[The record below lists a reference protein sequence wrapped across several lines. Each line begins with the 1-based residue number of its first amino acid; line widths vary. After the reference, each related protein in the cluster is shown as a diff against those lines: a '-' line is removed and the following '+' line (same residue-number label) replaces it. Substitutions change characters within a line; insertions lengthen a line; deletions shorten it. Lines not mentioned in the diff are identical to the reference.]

1 MQIGR
6 FVELWFIALAAQNA
20 VRCTLKPSVLWLPD
34 GRDLRGNIP
43 IAEMTDDMID
53 AALERGRVAQTHECR
68 AARATYDRHSRH
80 VVIELT
86 NGCVFSFP
94 SALVEAL
101 RTADYDQIAA
111 VEILGQGYGLHWEAL
126 DLDLSVTGLMAGRF
140 SSRGTEGANRL
151 RIGSALAALS
161 REAGLTNADVEALE
175 LPQTSR
181 TPS

>member
-1 MQIGR
+1 M
-6 FVELWFIALAAQNA
+6 
-20 VRCTLKPSVLWLPD
+20 
-34 GRDLRGNIP
+34 
-43 IAEMTDDMID
+43 AEMTDDMID
-53 AALERGRVAQTHECR
+53 AALERGRLAQARECR
-68 AARATYDRHSRH
+68 AAKVTYDRHSRH

-94 SALVEAL
+94 SAIVEAL
-101 RTADYDQIAA
+101 KMVDDDQIAA
-111 VEILGQGYGLHWEAL
+111 VGIFGQGYGLHWEAL

-140 SSRGTEGANRL
+140 GSRETEGANRL

-181 TPS
+181 APS